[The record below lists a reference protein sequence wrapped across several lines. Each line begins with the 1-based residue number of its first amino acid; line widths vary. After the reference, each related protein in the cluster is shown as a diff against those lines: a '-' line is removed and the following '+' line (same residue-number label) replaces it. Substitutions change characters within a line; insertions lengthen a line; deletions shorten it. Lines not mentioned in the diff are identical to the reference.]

1 MPFTEEE
8 RRAWHEEKRAR
19 EWRPEPV
26 HRSPAV
32 AVCVHCQNPFGVN
45 EGIITDE
52 VALCDIC
59 SGD

>member
-8 RRAWHEEKRAR
+8 KRAWHEQKLAR
-19 EWRPEPV
+19 EFRAEPV
-26 HRSPAV
+26 WKPESV
-32 AVCVHCQNPFGVN
+32 AVCIHCQNAFGIS
-45 EGIITDE
+45 EGVITDE